1 MTQRKKVKTCLKF
14 INNFAKNNSTNIRP
28 SNITLE
34 LKKMGGGGKR
44 VSIEQGGVSP
54 SVRLKIN
61 IGNQPNFKD
70 EQAKTRKK
78 PKQMVIL
85 VM

>member
-1 MTQRKKVKTCLKF
+1 M
-14 INNFAKNNSTNIRP
+14 
-28 SNITLE
+28 
-34 LKKMGGGGKR
+34 GGGKR

-85 VM
+85 VMQMSTKI